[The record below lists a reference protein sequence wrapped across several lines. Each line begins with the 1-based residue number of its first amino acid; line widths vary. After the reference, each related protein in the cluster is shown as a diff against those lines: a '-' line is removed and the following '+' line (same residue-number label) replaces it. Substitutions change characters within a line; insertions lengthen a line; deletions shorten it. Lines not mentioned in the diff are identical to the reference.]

1 MKKIFV
7 LLVLYSV
14 VAFEAVAQTQYF
26 YEWKNGYLSIRST
39 EEVDSLTF
47 DDSDESVLVQAYGK
61 IASIMPSYATD
72 VWSTSSHCYFG
83 YPAEMIVRDMLTGD
97 YGHVGETGYS
107 HFISWSRNQY
117 MGQDYMKQQFHWNY
131 YYGFVRTVNNV
142 ISSINEEKATAG
154 PLAYLGTALAYR
166 AMLYLDLA
174 RMYEFLPN
182 DIYSDGKNSEG
193 NTILNLT
200 VPIED
205 ENVALE
211 DSVYIPRATREEMFA
226 FILSDLDKAEKYIVN
241 LTNTSNN
248 SMPDLACV
256 YGLKARL
263 YMWVEQYDKA
273 QEFARKAI
281 TAAKVAPIS
290 EDRAL
295 DVATGYNSS
304 ADFMWCCN
312 QNSDTY
318 AVRTGINNW
327 TSWVSNQTTFGY
339 TGASIMLHVVIDK
352 SMYERISDTDWRK
365 KQWVA
370 PAGSA
375 LEGQTPFISELD
387 QTTMPAYASVKFRPN
402 AGNAEDYM
410 IGAASAVPLMR
421 VEEMYFIEAEAAE
434 HVAAGTGIALLADFM
449 KQYRDPAYAFAGDDA
464 IDEIVF
470 QKRVELWGEG
480 HTFFDIKRLD
490 MSVTR
495 GYEGT
500 NWQDTQSLLN
510 TNGRPAWTNYVI
522 VKTGEQRNGAL
533 VGFNN
538 PDPSDVYTPWSK

>member
-1 MKKIFV
+1 MKKIFKY
-7 LLVLYSV
+7 LGSS
-14 VAFEAVAQTQYF
+14 AAVAACALTLTGCVEETLPQSDMATD
-26 YEWKNGYLSIRST
+26 EIVAESTSATEGLANGMP
-39 EEVDSLTF
+39 
-47 DDSDESVLVQAYGK
+47 AYV
-61 IASIMPSYATD
+61 TD

-97 YGHVGETGYS
+97 YTHVGETGYS
-107 HFISWSRNQY
+107 HFISWNRNQY

-131 YYGFVRTVNNV
+131 YYGFLSSVNGV
-142 ISSINEEKATAG
+142 IRAIDEETAAPG
-154 PLAYLGTALAYR
+154 PLGYLGTALAYR

-182 DIYSDGKNSEG
+182 DKFPDGKNSEG
-193 NTILNLT
+193 NTVLNLT
-200 VPIED
+200 VPIVDHLITEKEAED
-205 ENVALE
+205 N
-211 DSVYIPRATREEMFA
+211 PRATREEMFA
-226 FILSDLDKAEKYIVN
+226 FILGDLDKAEKYIVN
-241 LTNTSNN
+241 QTNTNNN

-273 QEFARKAI
+273 KEFARKAI
-281 TAAKVAPIS
+281 SAAKVAPIS
-290 EDRAL
+290 EARAL
-295 DVATGYNSS
+295 GLTTGYNTSS
-304 ADFMWCCN
+304 DFMWCAN
-312 QNSDTY
+312 QNSETY
-318 AVRTGINNW
+318 AVQTGIINW

-339 TGASIMLHVVIDK
+339 TGASTMLHVVMDK

-375 LEGQTPFISELD
+375 LEGQTPFMSDLD
-387 QTTMPAYASVKFRPN
+387 KETMPAYASVKFRPN
-402 AGNAEDYM
+402 AGDAEDYLT
-410 IGAASAVPLMR
+410 GAASAVPLMR

-434 HVAAGTGIALLADFM
+434 HVAAGTGIALLTDFM
-449 KQYRDPAYAFAGDDA
+449 KQYRDPAYAYAGEDA

-522 VKTGEQRNGAL
+522 VKTEVANNAAL
-533 VGFNN
+533 VNFNN
-538 PDPSDVYTPWSK
+538 PDPSDLYPAWTAN

>member
-1 MKKIFV
+1 MKKIFKYLGSSASIAICALSLTGCV
-7 LLVLYSV
+7 EETLPQSGTATDKV
-14 VAFEAVAQTQYF
+14 VAESTSATEGIA
-26 YEWKNGYLSIRST
+26 NGMP
-39 EEVDSLTF
+39 
-47 DDSDESVLVQAYGK
+47 AY
-61 IASIMPSYATD
+61 ASD

-97 YGHVGETGYS
+97 YTHVGETGYS
-107 HFISWSRNQY
+107 QFISWGRNQY

-131 YYGFVRTVNNV
+131 YYGFLGSVNGV
-142 ISSINEEKATAG
+142 IRAIDEKTAAAG

-182 DIYSDGKNSEG
+182 DIFTDGKNSEG
-193 NTILNLT
+193 TNVLNLT
-200 VPIED
+200 VPIVTHDIEESEA
-205 ENVALE
+205 ENN
-211 DSVYIPRATREEMFA
+211 PRATREEMFE
-226 FILSDLDKAEKYIVN
+226 FILGDLDKAEKYIVN
-241 LTNTSNN
+241 LTNRSSN

-263 YMWVEQYDKA
+263 YMWVEDYAKA

-281 TAAKVAPIS
+281 DAATVSPITESVALNLS
-290 EDRAL
+290 
-295 DVATGYNSS
+295 TGYNRFS
-304 ADFMWCCN
+304 DFMWSIV
-312 QNSDTY
+312 QNSETY
-318 AVRTGINNW
+318 AVQTGIINW

-339 TGASIMLHVVIDK
+339 TGASTALYVCIDK

-375 LEGQTPFISELD
+375 LEGKSNFMSEADRQL
-387 QTTMPAYASVKFRPN
+387 TPAYASLKFRPN
-402 AGNAEDYM
+402 EGDAEDYL
-410 IGAASAVPLMR
+410 IGASSAVPMMR

-434 HVAAGTGIALLADFM
+434 HVSAGTGVALLTDFM
-449 KQYRDPAYAFAGDDA
+449 KQYRDPAYAFKGGDA

-480 HTFFDIKRLD
+480 HTFFDIKRLN

-500 NWQDTQSLLN
+500 NWADSQSQLN

-522 VKTGEQRNGAL
+522 VATEAASNKAL
-533 VGFNN
+533 VNYNN
-538 PDPSDVYTPWSK
+538 PDPSDAYAPWAANN

>member
-1 MKKIFV
+1 MKKIFKY
-7 LLVLYSV
+7 LGSS
-14 VAFEAVAQTQYF
+14 AAVAACALTLTGCVEETLPQSSLATDKIVA
-26 YEWKNGYLSIRST
+26 ESTSATEGLANG
-39 EEVDSLTF
+39 
-47 DDSDESVLVQAYGK
+47 
-61 IASIMPSYATD
+61 MPAYATD

-83 YPAEMIVRDMLTGD
+83 YPAEMIIRDMLTGD
-97 YGHVGETGYS
+97 YAHVGETGYS
-107 HFISWSRNQY
+107 HFISWNRNQY

-131 YYGFVRTVNNV
+131 YYGFLSSVNGV
-142 ISSINEEKATAG
+142 IRAIDEETAAAG
-154 PLAYLGTALAYR
+154 PLGYLGTALAYR

-182 DIYSDGKNSEG
+182 DIYTDGKNNEG
-193 NTILNLT
+193 NTVLNLT
-200 VPIED
+200 VPIVDHLTTE
-205 ENVALE
+205 EEAEFN
-211 DSVYIPRATREEMFA
+211 PRVPREEMFA
-226 FILSDLDKAEKYIVN
+226 FILGDLDKAEKYIVN
-241 LTNTSNN
+241 QTNTNNN

-290 EDRAL
+290 EGRAL
-295 DVATGYNSS
+295 GIATGYNTSS
-304 ADFMWCCN
+304 DFMWCAN
-312 QNSDTY
+312 QNSETY
-318 AVRTGINNW
+318 AVQTGIINW

-339 TGASIMLHVVIDK
+339 TGASTSLYVVMDRN
-352 SMYERISDTDWRK
+352 MYERISDTDWRK

-375 LEGQTPFISELD
+375 LEGQTPFMSAVDKE
-387 QTTMPAYASVKFRPN
+387 TMPAYASVKFRPN
-402 AGNAEDYM
+402 AGDAEDYLT
-410 IGAASAVPLMR
+410 GAASAVPLMR

-434 HVAAGTGIALLADFM
+434 HVAAGTGIALLTDFM
-449 KQYRDPAYAFAGDDA
+449 KQYRDPAYAYAGEDA

-480 HTFFDIKRLD
+480 HTFFDIKRLN

-522 VKTGEQRNGAL
+522 VKTEAANNTAL
-533 VGFNN
+533 VNFNN
-538 PDPSDVYTPWSK
+538 PDPSDTYAPWAGN

>member
-1 MKKIFV
+1 MKKIFKY
-7 LLVLYSV
+7 LGSS
-14 VAFEAVAQTQYF
+14 AAVAACALTLTGCVEETLPQSDMATD
-26 YEWKNGYLSIRST
+26 EIVAESTSATEGLANGMP
-39 EEVDSLTF
+39 
-47 DDSDESVLVQAYGK
+47 AYV
-61 IASIMPSYATD
+61 TD

-97 YGHVGETGYS
+97 YTHVGETGYS
-107 HFISWSRNQY
+107 HFISWNRNQY

-131 YYGFVRTVNNV
+131 YYGFLSSVNGV
-142 ISSINEEKATAG
+142 IRAIDEETAAPG
-154 PLAYLGTALAYR
+154 PLGYLGTALAYR

-182 DIYSDGKNSEG
+182 DKFPDGKNSEG
-193 NTILNLT
+193 NTVLNLT
-200 VPIED
+200 VPIVDHLITEKEAED
-205 ENVALE
+205 N
-211 DSVYIPRATREEMFA
+211 PRATREEMFA
-226 FILSDLDKAEKYIVN
+226 FILGDLDKAEKYIVN
-241 LTNTSNN
+241 QTNTNNN

-273 QEFARKAI
+273 KEFARKAI
-281 TAAKVAPIS
+281 SAAKVAPIS
-290 EDRAL
+290 EARAL
-295 DVATGYNSS
+295 GLTTGYNTSS
-304 ADFMWCCN
+304 DFMWCAN
-312 QNSDTY
+312 QNSETY
-318 AVRTGINNW
+318 AVQTGIINW

-339 TGASIMLHVVIDK
+339 TGASTMLHVVMDK

-375 LEGQTPFISELD
+375 LEGQTPFMSDLD
-387 QTTMPAYASVKFRPN
+387 KETMPAYASVKFRPN
-402 AGNAEDYM
+402 AGDAEDYLT
-410 IGAASAVPLMR
+410 GAASAVPLMR

-434 HVAAGTGIALLADFM
+434 HVAAGTGIALLTDFM
-449 KQYRDPAYAFAGDDA
+449 KQYRDPAYAYAGEDA

-522 VKTGEQRNGAL
+522 VKTEAANNAAL
-533 VGFNN
+533 VNFNN
-538 PDPSDVYTPWSK
+538 PDPSDLYPAWTAN

>member
-1 MKKIFV
+1 MKKIFKY
-7 LLVLYSV
+7 LGSS
-14 VAFEAVAQTQYF
+14 AAVAACALTLTGCVEETLPQSDMATD
-26 YEWKNGYLSIRST
+26 EIVAESTSATEGLANGMP
-39 EEVDSLTF
+39 
-47 DDSDESVLVQAYGK
+47 AYV
-61 IASIMPSYATD
+61 TD

-97 YGHVGETGYS
+97 YTHVGETGYS
-107 HFISWSRNQY
+107 HFISWNRNQY

-131 YYGFVRTVNNV
+131 YYGFLSSVNGV
-142 ISSINEEKATAG
+142 IRAIDEETAAPG
-154 PLAYLGTALAYR
+154 PLGYLGTALAYR

-182 DIYSDGKNSEG
+182 DKFPDGKNSEG
-193 NTILNLT
+193 NTVLNLT
-200 VPIED
+200 VPIVDHLITEKEAED
-205 ENVALE
+205 N
-211 DSVYIPRATREEMFA
+211 PRATREEMFA
-226 FILSDLDKAEKYIVN
+226 FILGDLDKAEKYIVN
-241 LTNTSNN
+241 QTNTNNN

-273 QEFARKAI
+273 KEFARKAI
-281 TAAKVAPIS
+281 SAAKVAPIS
-290 EDRAL
+290 EARAL
-295 DVATGYNSS
+295 GLTTGYNTSS
-304 ADFMWCCN
+304 DFMWCAN
-312 QNSDTY
+312 QNSETY
-318 AVRTGINNW
+318 AVQTGIINW

-339 TGASIMLHVVIDK
+339 TGASTMLHVVMDK

-375 LEGQTPFISELD
+375 LEGQTPFMSDLD
-387 QTTMPAYASVKFRPN
+387 KETMPAYASVKFRPN
-402 AGNAEDYM
+402 AGDAEDYLT
-410 IGAASAVPLMR
+410 GAASAVPLMR

-434 HVAAGTGIALLADFM
+434 HVAAGTGIALLTDFM
-449 KQYRDPAYAFAGDDA
+449 KQYRDPAYAYAGEDA

-480 HTFFDIKRLD
+480 HTFFDIKRLN

-500 NWQDTQSLLN
+500 NWQDTQTLLN

-522 VKTGEQRNGAL
+522 VKTEAANNAAL
-533 VGFNN
+533 VNFNN
-538 PDPSDVYTPWSK
+538 PDPSDLYPAWTAN

>member
-1 MKKIFV
+1 MKKIFKY
-7 LLVLYSV
+7 LGSS
-14 VAFEAVAQTQYF
+14 AAVAACALTLTGCVEETLPQSDMATD
-26 YEWKNGYLSIRST
+26 EIVAESTSATEGLANGMP
-39 EEVDSLTF
+39 
-47 DDSDESVLVQAYGK
+47 AYV
-61 IASIMPSYATD
+61 TD

-97 YGHVGETGYS
+97 YTHVGETGYS
-107 HFISWSRNQY
+107 HFITWNRNQY
-117 MGQDYMKQQFHWNY
+117 MGQDYAKQQFHWNY
-131 YYGFVRTVNNV
+131 YYGFLSSVNGV
-142 ISSINEEKATAG
+142 IRAIDEETAAPG
-154 PLAYLGTALAYR
+154 PLGYLGTALAYR

-182 DIYSDGKNSEG
+182 DKFPDGKNSEG
-193 NTILNLT
+193 NTVLNLT
-200 VPIED
+200 VPIVDHLTTE
-205 ENVALE
+205 EEAEFN
-211 DSVYIPRATREEMFA
+211 PRVPREEMFA
-226 FILSDLDKAEKYIVN
+226 FILGDLDKAEKYIVN
-241 LTNTSNN
+241 QTNTNNN

-273 QEFARKAI
+273 KEFARKAI
-281 TAAKVAPIS
+281 SAAKVAPIS
-290 EDRAL
+290 EARAL
-295 DVATGYNSS
+295 GLTTGYNTSS
-304 ADFMWCCN
+304 DFMWCAN
-312 QNSDTY
+312 QNSETY
-318 AVRTGINNW
+318 AVQTGIINW

-339 TGASIMLHVVIDK
+339 TGASTMLHVVMDK

-375 LEGQTPFISELD
+375 LDGQIPFMSDLD
-387 QTTMPAYASVKFRPN
+387 KETMPAYASVKFRPN
-402 AGNAEDYM
+402 AGDAEDYLT
-410 IGAASAVPLMR
+410 GAASAVPLMR

-434 HVAAGTGIALLADFM
+434 HVAAGTGIALLTDFM
-449 KQYRDPAYAFAGDDA
+449 KQYRDPAYAYAGEDA

-480 HTFFDIKRLD
+480 HTFFDIKRLN

-500 NWQDTQSLLN
+500 NWQDTQSLFN

-522 VKTGEQRNGAL
+522 VKTEAATNTAL
-533 VGFNN
+533 VNFNN
-538 PDPSDVYTPWSK
+538 PDPSDLYPAWTAN

>member
-1 MKKIFV
+1 MKKIFKY
-7 LLVLYSV
+7 LGSS
-14 VAFEAVAQTQYF
+14 AAVAACALTLTGCVEETLPQSDMATD
-26 YEWKNGYLSIRST
+26 EIVAESTSATEGLANGMP
-39 EEVDSLTF
+39 
-47 DDSDESVLVQAYGK
+47 AYV
-61 IASIMPSYATD
+61 TD

-97 YGHVGETGYS
+97 YTHVGETGYS
-107 HFISWSRNQY
+107 HFISWNRNQY

-131 YYGFVRTVNNV
+131 YYGFLSSVNGV
-142 ISSINEEKATAG
+142 IRAIDEETAAPG
-154 PLAYLGTALAYR
+154 PLGYLGTALAYR

-182 DIYSDGKNSEG
+182 DKFPDGKNSEG
-193 NTILNLT
+193 NTVLNLT
-200 VPIED
+200 VPIVDHLITEKEAED
-205 ENVALE
+205 N
-211 DSVYIPRATREEMFA
+211 PRATREEMFA
-226 FILSDLDKAEKYIVN
+226 FILGDLDKAEKYIVN
-241 LTNTSNN
+241 QTNTNNN

-273 QEFARKAI
+273 KEFARKAI
-281 TAAKVAPIS
+281 SAAKVAPIS
-290 EDRAL
+290 EARAL
-295 DVATGYNSS
+295 GLTTGYNTSS
-304 ADFMWCCN
+304 DFMWCAN
-312 QNSDTY
+312 QNSETY
-318 AVRTGINNW
+318 AVQTGIINW

-339 TGASIMLHVVIDK
+339 TGASTMLHVVMDK

-375 LEGQTPFISELD
+375 LEGQTPFMSELD
-387 QTTMPAYASVKFRPN
+387 KETMPAYASVKFRPN
-402 AGNAEDYM
+402 AGDAEDYLT
-410 IGAASAVPLMR
+410 GAASAVPLMR

-434 HVAAGTGIALLADFM
+434 HVAAGTGIALLTDFM
-449 KQYRDPAYAFAGDDA
+449 KQYRDPAYSYAGEDA

-480 HTFFDIKRLD
+480 HTFFDIKRLN

-500 NWQDTQSLLN
+500 NWQDTQTLLN

-522 VKTGEQRNGAL
+522 VKTEAANNAAL
-533 VGFNN
+533 VNFNN
-538 PDPSDVYTPWSK
+538 PDPSDLYPAWTAN

>member
-1 MKKIFV
+1 MKKIF
-7 LLVLYSV
+7 
-14 VAFEAVAQTQYF
+14 
-26 YEWKNGYLSIRST
+26 KYLGSSASIAICAL
-39 EEVDSLTF
+39 SLTGCVEETLPQ
-47 DDSDESVLVQAYGK
+47 SDVATDKIVAESTSATEGIANGMPAY
-61 IASIMPSYATD
+61 ASD

-97 YGHVGETGYS
+97 YTHVGETGYS
-107 HFISWSRNQY
+107 HFIGWGRNQY
-117 MGQDYMKQQFHWNY
+117 MGQDYMRQQFHWNY
-131 YYGFVRTVNNV
+131 YYGFLGSVNGV
-142 ISSINEEKATAG
+142 IRAIDEETAAAG

-182 DIYSDGKNSEG
+182 DIFTEGKNNEG
-193 NTILNLT
+193 TTVLNLT
-200 VPIED
+200 VPIVDDKITE
-205 ENVALE
+205 EEAKNN
-211 DSVYIPRATREEMFA
+211 PRATREVMFE
-226 FILSDLDKAEKYIVN
+226 FILGDLDKAEKYIVN
-241 LTNTSNN
+241 LTNRSSN

-263 YMWVEQYDKA
+263 YMWVEDYAKA

-281 TAAKVAPIS
+281 DAATVSPITESVALNLS
-290 EDRAL
+290 
-295 DVATGYNSS
+295 TGYNRFS
-304 ADFMWCCN
+304 DFMWSIV
-312 QNSDTY
+312 QNSETY
-318 AVRTGINNW
+318 AVQTGIINW

-339 TGASIMLHVVIDK
+339 TGASTALYVCMDK

-375 LEGQTPFISELD
+375 LEGQSNFMSEADRQLI
-387 QTTMPAYASVKFRPN
+387 PAYASLKFRPN
-402 AGNAEDYM
+402 EADAEDYL
-410 IGAASAVPLMR
+410 IGASSAVPMMR

-434 HVAAGTGIALLADFM
+434 HVSAGTGIALLTDFM
-449 KQYRDPAYAFAGDDA
+449 KQYRDPAYAFKGGDA

-480 HTFFDIKRLD
+480 HTFFDIKRLN

-500 NWQDTQSLLN
+500 NWADSQSQLN

-522 VKTGEQRNGAL
+522 VATEAANNKAL
-533 VGFNN
+533 VNYNN
-538 PDPSDVYTPWSK
+538 PDPSDAYAPWAANN

>member
-1 MKKIFV
+1 MKKIF
-7 LLVLYSV
+7 
-14 VAFEAVAQTQYF
+14 
-26 YEWKNGYLSIRST
+26 KYLGSSASIAICAL
-39 EEVDSLTF
+39 SLTGCVEETLPQ
-47 DDSDESVLVQAYGK
+47 SDVATDKIVAESTSATEGIANGMPAY
-61 IASIMPSYATD
+61 ASD

-97 YGHVGETGYS
+97 YTHVGETGYS
-107 HFISWSRNQY
+107 HFIGWGRNQY
-117 MGQDYMKQQFHWNY
+117 MGQDYMRQQFHWNY
-131 YYGFVRTVNNV
+131 YYGFLGSVNGV
-142 ISSINEEKATAG
+142 IRAIDEETAAAG

-182 DIYSDGKNSEG
+182 DIFADGKNSEG
-193 NTILNLT
+193 NTVLNLT
-200 VPIED
+200 VPIVD
-205 ENVALE
+205 EGITEEEAAFN
-211 DSVYIPRATREEMFA
+211 PRAPREEMYE
-226 FILSDLDKAEKYIVN
+226 FILGDLDKAEEYIVN
-241 LTNTSNN
+241 LTNRSSN

-263 YMWVEQYDKA
+263 YMWVEDYAKA

-281 TAAKVAPIS
+281 DATNVAPITES
-290 EDRAL
+290 AAL
-295 DVATGYNSS
+295 NVSTGYNRFS
-304 ADFMWCCN
+304 DFMWSIV

-318 AVRTGINNW
+318 AVQTGIINW

-339 TGASIMLHVVIDK
+339 TGSSTSLYVCMDK

-375 LEGQTPFISELD
+375 LEGQSNFMSDSDREL
-387 QTTMPAYASVKFRPN
+387 TPAYASLKFRPN
-402 AGNAEDYM
+402 EGDAEDYLV
-410 IGAASAVPLMR
+410 GASSSVPMMR

-434 HVAAGTGIALLADFM
+434 HVAAGTGIALLTDFM
-449 KQYRDPAYAFAGDDA
+449 KQYRDPAYAFKGGDA

-480 HTFFDIKRLD
+480 QTFFDIKRLN

-495 GYEGT
+495 GYDGT
-500 NWQDTQSLLN
+500 NWQDTQSQLN

-522 VKTGEQRNGAL
+522 VRTEAANNTAL
-533 VGFNN
+533 VNFNN
-538 PDPSDVYTPWSK
+538 PDPSDAYAPWAANN

>member
-1 MKKIFV
+1 MKKIFKY
-7 LLVLYSV
+7 LGSS
-14 VAFEAVAQTQYF
+14 AAVAACALTLTGCVEETLPQSSMATDKIVA
-26 YEWKNGYLSIRST
+26 ESTSATEGIANG
-39 EEVDSLTF
+39 
-47 DDSDESVLVQAYGK
+47 
-61 IASIMPSYATD
+61 MPAYATD

-97 YGHVGETGYS
+97 YTHVGETGYS
-107 HFISWSRNQY
+107 HFISWNRNQY

-131 YYGFVRTVNNV
+131 YYGFLGSVNGV
-142 ISSINEEKATAG
+142 IRAIDEETAAQG

-182 DIYSDGKNSEG
+182 EIYADGKNNEG
-193 NTILNLT
+193 NTVLNLT
-200 VPIED
+200 VPIVDDDITE
-205 ENVALE
+205 EEAANN
-211 DSVYIPRATREEMFA
+211 PRATREEMFA
-226 FILSDLDKAEKYIVN
+226 FILGDLDKAEKYIVN

-281 TAAKVAPIS
+281 TAAKVAPLS
-290 EDRAL
+290 ESKAL
-295 DVATGYNSS
+295 NVATGYNTSS
-304 ADFMWCCN
+304 DFMWCAN
-312 QNSDTY
+312 QNSETY
-318 AVRTGINNW
+318 AVQTGIINW

-339 TGASIMLHVVIDK
+339 TGASTSLYVVMDR

-375 LEGQTPFISELD
+375 LEGQTPFMSAVD
-387 QTTMPAYASVKFRPN
+387 KQTMPAYASVKFRPN
-402 AGNAEDYM
+402 AGDAEDYLT
-410 IGAASAVPLMR
+410 GAASAVPLMR

-434 HVAAGTGIALLADFM
+434 HVSPGSGIALLTSFM
-449 KQYRDPAYAFAGDDA
+449 KQYRDPSYAYAGDDA

-522 VKTGEQRNGAL
+522 VKTEAANNTAL
-533 VGFNN
+533 VNFNN
-538 PDPSDVYTPWSK
+538 PDPSDTYAPWAGN

>member
-1 MKKIFV
+1 MKKIFKYLGSSASIAICALSLTGCV
-7 LLVLYSV
+7 EETLPQSSTATDKV
-14 VAFEAVAQTQYF
+14 VAESTSATEGIA
-26 YEWKNGYLSIRST
+26 NGMP
-39 EEVDSLTF
+39 
-47 DDSDESVLVQAYGK
+47 AY
-61 IASIMPSYATD
+61 ASD

-97 YGHVGETGYS
+97 YTHVGETGYS
-107 HFISWSRNQY
+107 HFIGWGRNQY
-117 MGQDYMKQQFHWNY
+117 MGQDYMRQQFHWNY
-131 YYGFVRTVNNV
+131 YYGFLGSVNGV
-142 ISSINEEKATAG
+142 IRAIDEETAAAG

-182 DIYSDGKNSEG
+182 DIFTEGKNNEG
-193 NTILNLT
+193 TTVLNLT
-200 VPIED
+200 VPIVDDKITE
-205 ENVALE
+205 EEAKNN
-211 DSVYIPRATREEMFA
+211 PRATREEMFE
-226 FILSDLDKAEKYIVN
+226 FILGDLDKAEKYIVN
-241 LTNTSNN
+241 LTNRSSN

-263 YMWVEQYDKA
+263 YMWVEDYAKA

-281 TAAKVAPIS
+281 DAATVSPITESVALNLS
-290 EDRAL
+290 
-295 DVATGYNSS
+295 TGYNRFS
-304 ADFMWCCN
+304 DFMWSIV
-312 QNSDTY
+312 QNSETY
-318 AVRTGINNW
+318 AVQTGIINW

-339 TGASIMLHVVIDK
+339 TGASTALYVCIDK
-352 SMYERISDTDWRK
+352 NMYERISDTDWRK

-375 LEGQTPFISELD
+375 LEGQSNFMSEADRQLI
-387 QTTMPAYASVKFRPN
+387 PAYASLKFRPN
-402 AGNAEDYM
+402 EADAEDYL
-410 IGAASAVPLMR
+410 IGASSAVPMMR

-434 HVAAGTGIALLADFM
+434 HVSAGTGIALLTDFM
-449 KQYRDPAYAFAGDDA
+449 KQYRDPAYAFKGGDA

-480 HTFFDIKRLD
+480 HTFFDIKRLN

-500 NWQDTQSLLN
+500 NWQDTQSQLN

-522 VKTGEQRNGAL
+522 VATEAANNAAL
-533 VGFNN
+533 VNYNN
-538 PDPSDVYTPWSK
+538 PDPSDAYAPWAANN

>member
-1 MKKIFV
+1 MKKIF
-7 LLVLYSV
+7 
-14 VAFEAVAQTQYF
+14 
-26 YEWKNGYLSIRST
+26 KYLGSS
-39 EEVDSLTF
+39 
-47 DDSDESVLVQAYGK
+47 
-61 IASIMPSYATD
+61 ASIAICALGLTGCVEETLPQSDVATDKIVAESTSATEGIANGMPAYASD
-72 VWSTSSHCYFG
+72 VWSTNSHCYFG

-97 YGHVGETGYS
+97 YTHVGETGYS
-107 HFISWSRNQY
+107 HFISWGRNQS

-131 YYGFVRTVNNV
+131 YYGFLGSVNGV
-142 ISSINEEKATAG
+142 IRAIDEETAAAG

-182 DIYSDGKNSEG
+182 DIFTEGKNSEG
-193 NTILNLT
+193 TTVLNLT
-200 VPIED
+200 VPIVDDKITEAEA
-205 ENVALE
+205 ENN
-211 DSVYIPRATREEMFA
+211 PRVTREEMFE
-226 FILSDLDKAEKYIVN
+226 FILGDLDKAEKYIVN
-241 LTNTSNN
+241 LTNRSSN

-263 YMWVEQYDKA
+263 YMWVENYPKA

-281 TAAKVAPIS
+281 DAATVSPITESVALNLS
-290 EDRAL
+290 
-295 DVATGYNSS
+295 TGYNRFS
-304 ADFMWCCN
+304 DFMWSIV
-312 QNSDTY
+312 QNSETY
-318 AVRTGINNW
+318 AVQTGIINW

-339 TGASIMLHVVIDK
+339 TGASTALYVCIDK

-375 LEGQTPFISELD
+375 LEGQSNYMSEADRQLI
-387 QTTMPAYASVKFRPN
+387 PAYASLKFRPN
-402 AGNAEDYM
+402 EADAEDYL
-410 IGAASAVPLMR
+410 IGASSAVPMMR

-434 HVAAGTGIALLADFM
+434 HVSAGTGIALLTDFM
-449 KQYRDPAYAFAGDDA
+449 KQYRDPAYAFKGGDA

-480 HTFFDIKRLD
+480 HTFFDIKRLN

-500 NWQDTQSLLN
+500 NWADSQSQLN

-522 VKTGEQRNGAL
+522 VATEAASNKAL
-533 VGFNN
+533 VNYNN
-538 PDPSDVYTPWSK
+538 PDPSDAYAPWAANN

>member
-1 MKKIFV
+1 MKKIFKYLGSSASIAICALSLTGCV
-7 LLVLYSV
+7 EETLPQSSTATDKV
-14 VAFEAVAQTQYF
+14 VAESTSATEGIA
-26 YEWKNGYLSIRST
+26 NGMP
-39 EEVDSLTF
+39 
-47 DDSDESVLVQAYGK
+47 AY
-61 IASIMPSYATD
+61 ASD

-97 YGHVGETGYS
+97 YTHVGETGYS
-107 HFISWSRNQY
+107 HFISWGRNQY

-131 YYGFVRTVNNV
+131 YYGFLGSVNGV
-142 ISSINEEKATAG
+142 IRAIDEETAAAG

-182 DIYSDGKNSEG
+182 DIFTEGKNSEG
-193 NTILNLT
+193 TTVLNLT
-200 VPIED
+200 VPIVDDKITEAEA
-205 ENVALE
+205 ENN
-211 DSVYIPRATREEMFA
+211 PRVTREEMFE
-226 FILSDLDKAEKYIVN
+226 FILGDLDKAEKYIVN
-241 LTNTSNN
+241 LTNRSSN

-263 YMWVEQYDKA
+263 YMWVENYPKA

-281 TAAKVAPIS
+281 DAATVSPITESVALNLS
-290 EDRAL
+290 
-295 DVATGYNSS
+295 TGYNRFS
-304 ADFMWCCN
+304 DFMWSIV
-312 QNSDTY
+312 QNSETY
-318 AVRTGINNW
+318 AVQTGIINW

-339 TGASIMLHVVIDK
+339 TGASTALYVCIDK

-375 LEGQTPFISELD
+375 LEGQSNYMSEADRQLI
-387 QTTMPAYASVKFRPN
+387 PAYASLKFRPN
-402 AGNAEDYM
+402 EADAEDYL
-410 IGAASAVPLMR
+410 IGASSAVPMMR

-434 HVAAGTGIALLADFM
+434 HVSAGTGIALLTDFM
-449 KQYRDPAYAFAGDDA
+449 KQYRDPAYAFKGGDA

-480 HTFFDIKRLD
+480 HTFFDIKRLN

-500 NWQDTQSLLN
+500 NWADSQSQLN

-522 VKTGEQRNGAL
+522 VATEAASNKAL
-533 VGFNN
+533 VNYNN
-538 PDPSDVYTPWSK
+538 PDPSDAYAPWAANN

>member
-1 MKKIFV
+1 MKKIFKY
-7 LLVLYSV
+7 LGSS
-14 VAFEAVAQTQYF
+14 AAVAACALTLTGCVEETLPQSSMATDKIVA
-26 YEWKNGYLSIRST
+26 ESTSATEGIANG
-39 EEVDSLTF
+39 
-47 DDSDESVLVQAYGK
+47 
-61 IASIMPSYATD
+61 MPAYATD

-97 YGHVGETGYS
+97 YTHVGETGYS
-107 HFISWSRNQY
+107 HFISWNRNQY

-131 YYGFVRTVNNV
+131 YYGFLGSVNGV
-142 ISSINEEKATAG
+142 IRAIDEETAAQG

-182 DIYSDGKNSEG
+182 EIYADGKNNEG
-193 NTILNLT
+193 NTVLNLT
-200 VPIED
+200 VPIVDDDITE
-205 ENVALE
+205 EEAANN
-211 DSVYIPRATREEMFA
+211 PRATREEMFA

-281 TAAKVAPIS
+281 TAAKVAPLS
-290 EDRAL
+290 ESKAL
-295 DVATGYNSS
+295 NVATGYNTSS
-304 ADFMWCCN
+304 DFMWCAN
-312 QNSDTY
+312 QNSETY
-318 AVRTGINNW
+318 AVQTGIINW

-339 TGASIMLHVVIDK
+339 TGASTSLYVVMDR

-375 LEGQTPFISELD
+375 LEGQTPFMSAVD
-387 QTTMPAYASVKFRPN
+387 KQTMPAYASVKFRPN
-402 AGNAEDYM
+402 AGDAEDYLT
-410 IGAASAVPLMR
+410 GAASAVPLMR

-434 HVAAGTGIALLADFM
+434 HVSPGSGIAMLTSFM
-449 KQYRDPAYAFAGDDA
+449 KQYRDPSYAYAGDDA

-500 NWQDTQSLLN
+500 NWQDTQSLIN

-522 VKTGEQRNGAL
+522 VKTEAANNTAL
-533 VGFNN
+533 VNFNN
-538 PDPSDVYTPWSK
+538 PDPSDTYAPWAGN

>member
-1 MKKIFV
+1 MKKIFKY
-7 LLVLYSV
+7 LGSS
-14 VAFEAVAQTQYF
+14 AAVAACALTLTGCVEETLPQSSMATDKIVA
-26 YEWKNGYLSIRST
+26 ESTSATEGIANG
-39 EEVDSLTF
+39 
-47 DDSDESVLVQAYGK
+47 
-61 IASIMPSYATD
+61 MPAYATD

-97 YGHVGETGYS
+97 YTHVGETGYS
-107 HFISWSRNQY
+107 HFISWNRNQY

-131 YYGFVRTVNNV
+131 YYGFLGSVNGV
-142 ISSINEEKATAG
+142 IRAIDEETAAQG

-182 DIYSDGKNSEG
+182 EIYADGKNNEG
-193 NTILNLT
+193 NTVLNLT
-200 VPIED
+200 VPIVDDDITE
-205 ENVALE
+205 EEAANN
-211 DSVYIPRATREEMFA
+211 PRATREEMFA
-226 FILSDLDKAEKYIVN
+226 FILGDLDKAEKYIVN

-281 TAAKVAPIS
+281 TAAKVAPLS
-290 EDRAL
+290 ESKAL
-295 DVATGYNSS
+295 NVATGYNTSS
-304 ADFMWCCN
+304 DFMWCAN
-312 QNSDTY
+312 QNSETY
-318 AVRTGINNW
+318 AVQTGIINW

-339 TGASIMLHVVIDK
+339 TGASTSLYVVMDR

-375 LEGQTPFISELD
+375 LEGQTPFMSAVDKE
-387 QTTMPAYASVKFRPN
+387 TMPAYASVKFRPN
-402 AGNAEDYM
+402 AGDAEDYLT
-410 IGAASAVPLMR
+410 GAASAVPLMR

-434 HVAAGTGIALLADFM
+434 HVSPGSGIAMLTSFM
-449 KQYRDPAYAFAGDDA
+449 KQYRDPSYAYAGDDA

-500 NWQDTQSLLN
+500 NWQDTQSLIN

-522 VKTGEQRNGAL
+522 VKTEAANNTAL
-533 VGFNN
+533 VNFNN
-538 PDPSDVYTPWSK
+538 PDPSDTYAPWAGN

>member
-1 MKKIFV
+1 MKKIFKY
-7 LLVLYSV
+7 LGSS
-14 VAFEAVAQTQYF
+14 AAVAACALTLTGCVEETLPQSDMATD
-26 YEWKNGYLSIRST
+26 EIVAESTSATEGLANGMP
-39 EEVDSLTF
+39 
-47 DDSDESVLVQAYGK
+47 AYV
-61 IASIMPSYATD
+61 TD

-97 YGHVGETGYS
+97 YAHVGETGYS
-107 HFISWSRNQY
+107 HFITWNRNQY

-131 YYGFVRTVNNV
+131 YYGFLSSVNGV
-142 ISSINEEKATAG
+142 IRAIDEETAAPG
-154 PLAYLGTALAYR
+154 PLGYLGTALAYR

-182 DIYSDGKNSEG
+182 DKFPDGKNSEG
-193 NTILNLT
+193 NTVLNLT
-200 VPIED
+200 VPIVDHLTTE
-205 ENVALE
+205 EEAEFN
-211 DSVYIPRATREEMFA
+211 PRVPREEMFA
-226 FILSDLDKAEKYIVN
+226 FILGDLDKAEKYIVN
-241 LTNTSNN
+241 QTNTNNN

-273 QEFARKAI
+273 KEFARKAI
-281 TAAKVAPIS
+281 SAAKVAPIS
-290 EDRAL
+290 EARAL
-295 DVATGYNSS
+295 GLTTGYNTSS
-304 ADFMWCCN
+304 DFMWCAN
-312 QNSDTY
+312 QNSETY
-318 AVRTGINNW
+318 AVQTGIINW

-339 TGASIMLHVVIDK
+339 TGASTMLHVVMDK

-375 LEGQTPFISELD
+375 LDGQIPFMSDLD
-387 QTTMPAYASVKFRPN
+387 KETMPAYASIKFRPN
-402 AGNAEDYM
+402 AGDAEDYLT
-410 IGAASAVPLMR
+410 GAASAVPLMR

-434 HVAAGTGIALLADFM
+434 HVAAGTGIALLTDFM
-449 KQYRDPAYAFAGDDA
+449 KQYRDPAYAYAGEDA

-480 HTFFDIKRLD
+480 HTFFDIKRLN

-500 NWQDTQSLLN
+500 NWQDTQSLFN

-522 VKTGEQRNGAL
+522 VKTEAATNTAL
-533 VGFNN
+533 VNFNN
-538 PDPSDVYTPWSK
+538 PDPSDLYPAWTAN

>member
-1 MKKIFV
+1 MKKIFKYLGSSASIAICALSLTGCV
-7 LLVLYSV
+7 EETLPQSSTATDKV
-14 VAFEAVAQTQYF
+14 VAESTSATEGIA
-26 YEWKNGYLSIRST
+26 NGMP
-39 EEVDSLTF
+39 
-47 DDSDESVLVQAYGK
+47 AY
-61 IASIMPSYATD
+61 ASD

-83 YPAEMIVRDMLTGD
+83 YPAEMIARDMLTGD
-97 YGHVGETGYS
+97 YTHVGETGYS
-107 HFISWSRNQY
+107 HFISWGRNQY

-131 YYGFVRTVNNV
+131 YYGFLGSVNGV
-142 ISSINEEKATAG
+142 IRAIDEETAAAG

-182 DIYSDGKNSEG
+182 DIFTEGKNSEG
-193 NTILNLT
+193 TTVLNLT
-200 VPIED
+200 VPIVDDKITEAEA
-205 ENVALE
+205 ENN
-211 DSVYIPRATREEMFA
+211 PRVTREEMFE
-226 FILSDLDKAEKYIVN
+226 FILGDLDKAEKYIVN
-241 LTNTSNN
+241 LTNRSSN

-263 YMWVEQYDKA
+263 YMWVENYPKA

-281 TAAKVAPIS
+281 DAATVSPITESVALNLS
-290 EDRAL
+290 
-295 DVATGYNSS
+295 TGYNRFS
-304 ADFMWCCN
+304 DFMWSIV
-312 QNSDTY
+312 QNSETY
-318 AVRTGINNW
+318 AVQTGIINW

-339 TGASIMLHVVIDK
+339 TGASTALYVCIDK

-375 LEGQTPFISELD
+375 LEGQSNYMSEADRQLI
-387 QTTMPAYASVKFRPN
+387 PAYASLKFRPN
-402 AGNAEDYM
+402 EADAEDYL
-410 IGAASAVPLMR
+410 IGASSAVPMMR

-434 HVAAGTGIALLADFM
+434 HVSAGTGIALLTDFM
-449 KQYRDPAYAFAGDDA
+449 KQYRDPAYAFKGGDA

-480 HTFFDIKRLD
+480 HTFFDIKRLN

-500 NWQDTQSLLN
+500 NWADSQSQLN

-522 VKTGEQRNGAL
+522 VATEAASNKAL
-533 VGFNN
+533 VNYNN
-538 PDPSDVYTPWSK
+538 PDPSDAYAPWAANN

>member
-1 MKKIFV
+1 MKKIFKYLGSSASIAICALSLTGCV
-7 LLVLYSV
+7 EETLPQSSTATDKV
-14 VAFEAVAQTQYF
+14 VAESTSATEGIA
-26 YEWKNGYLSIRST
+26 NGMP
-39 EEVDSLTF
+39 
-47 DDSDESVLVQAYGK
+47 AY
-61 IASIMPSYATD
+61 ASD

-97 YGHVGETGYS
+97 YTHVGETGYS
-107 HFISWSRNQY
+107 HFIGWGRNQY

-131 YYGFVRTVNNV
+131 YYGFLGSVNGV
-142 ISSINEEKATAG
+142 IRAIDEETAAAG

-182 DIYSDGKNSEG
+182 DIFTEGKNSEG
-193 NTILNLT
+193 TTVLNLT
-200 VPIED
+200 VPIVDDKITEA
-205 ENVALE
+205 EAKNN
-211 DSVYIPRATREEMFA
+211 PRVTREEMFE
-226 FILSDLDKAEKYIVN
+226 FILGDLDKAEKYIVN
-241 LTNTSNN
+241 LTNRSSN

-263 YMWVEQYDKA
+263 YMWVEDYAKA

-281 TAAKVAPIS
+281 DAATVSPITESVALNLS
-290 EDRAL
+290 
-295 DVATGYNSS
+295 TGYNRFS
-304 ADFMWCCN
+304 DFMWSIV
-312 QNSDTY
+312 QNSETY
-318 AVRTGINNW
+318 AVQTGIINW

-339 TGASIMLHVVIDK
+339 TGASTALYVCIDK

-375 LEGQTPFISELD
+375 LEGQSNFMSEADRQL
-387 QTTMPAYASVKFRPN
+387 TPAYASLKFRPN
-402 AGNAEDYM
+402 EGDAEDHL
-410 IGAASAVPLMR
+410 IGASSAVPMMR

-434 HVAAGTGIALLADFM
+434 HVSAGTGIALLTDFM
-449 KQYRDPAYAFAGDDA
+449 KQYRDPAYAFKGGDA

-480 HTFFDIKRLD
+480 HTFFDIKRLN

-500 NWQDTQSLLN
+500 NWADSQSQLN

-522 VKTGEQRNGAL
+522 VATEAASNKAL
-533 VGFNN
+533 VNFNN
-538 PDPSDVYTPWSK
+538 PDPSDAYAPWAAN